1 VVAWEADIFHAFYNL
16 LHNSIYWVQRNSPD
30 NRKIVVSA
38 KTRPKANSEGES
50 EVVVVVSD
58 NGPGVSTQAA
68 PWIFDLGYTEKPDGY
83 GVGLFIAREAI
94 ERSGGRI
101 ELLNP
106 GEKGA
111 QFQIVLEGV

>member
-1 VVAWEADIFHAFYNL
+1 MGSRYLSCFLYL
-16 LHNSIYWVQRNSPD
+16 LHNSIYWVQRNPPGD
-30 NRKIVVSA
+30 RDIGVRVR
-38 KTRPKANSEGES
+38 TRPKAESEGES

-58 NGPGVSTQAA
+58 NGPGVSTEAA

-94 ERSGGRI
+94 ERSGGAI

-106 GEKGA
+106 GERGA
-111 QFQIVLEGV
+111 QFQIVLKGV